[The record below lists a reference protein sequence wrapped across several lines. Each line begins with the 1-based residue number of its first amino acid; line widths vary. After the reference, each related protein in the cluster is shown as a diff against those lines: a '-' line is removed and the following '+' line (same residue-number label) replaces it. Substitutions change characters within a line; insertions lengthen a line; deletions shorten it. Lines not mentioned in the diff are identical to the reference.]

1 MRQVM
6 AQRSEQQACELTS
19 ARRSHDDEVGT
30 PWPPR
35 GSRMHT
41 RLCTGPVPLA
51 ARGRTWITNRN
62 DQPKPFVWHKSGYET
77 LDSLA
82 NYCNRISDSGH

>member
-1 MRQVM
+1 
-6 AQRSEQQACELTS
+6 
-19 ARRSHDDEVGT
+19 
-30 PWPPR
+30 
-35 GSRMHT
+35 MHT